1 MKGGPLFKTLG
12 AALAKVKA
20 KTVGKT
26 LCDVEVEAPVDMLA
40 ETLEE
45 AVAKATVDTIACDS
59 RYYASLR
66 LCGGKG

>member
-26 LCDVEVEAPVDMLA
+26 LGDVKVQAPVDMFA

-45 AVAKATVDTIACDS
+45 AVVKATVDTIACDS
-59 RYYASLR
+59 RYYAALQ
-66 LCGGKG
+66 LCRGRG